1 MVISMVLIQVED
13 IPEVATVA
21 NWITRYATTLKKLSA
36 QKIEESIKNNLNDP
50 AIIDV
55 IDVNEGEKIGSSSI
69 DIYEKDDSQRL
80 SEESDVH
87 FKGKKIFLNH
97 DNSDNKHLVKH
108 HKNHKYY
115 SKNFITILLAIVL
128 FL

>member
-1 MVISMVLIQVED
+1 MFNSYD
-13 IPEVATVA
+13 
-21 NWITRYATTLKKLSA
+21 
-36 QKIEESIKNNLNDP
+36 

-87 FKGKKIFLNH
+87 FK
-97 DNSDNKHLVKH
+97 
-108 HKNHKYY
+108 
-115 SKNFITILLAIVL
+115 AIVL

>member
-1 MVISMVLIQVED
+1 MRIKIELNEKEFIIQTVINGHFYGFNTGTFYQVED

-87 FKGKKIFLNH
+87 FK
-97 DNSDNKHLVKH
+97 
-108 HKNHKYY
+108 
-115 SKNFITILLAIVL
+115 AIVL